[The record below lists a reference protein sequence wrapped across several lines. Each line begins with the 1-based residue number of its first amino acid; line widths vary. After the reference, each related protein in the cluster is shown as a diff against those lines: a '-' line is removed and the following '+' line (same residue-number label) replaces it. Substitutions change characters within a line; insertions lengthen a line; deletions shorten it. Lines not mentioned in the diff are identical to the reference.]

1 MKFRGLCAMTA
12 ERLFTTMFLLIA
24 LSIAVAS
31 SVCSADEDSTTSR
44 RAVATVDGQQIP
56 ASEVDN
62 EFRLAFDEAKIAEVD
77 KPRLLRAALDQVIDR
92 RLVLAYLTKA
102 GQAASKADVDLELA
116 QFEKELKAQN
126 LTLAEHSKKVGLSPD
141 DIRRALT
148 WKLSWKRYCE
158 KHLTPQNLEKY
169 FEQHRHDFDGTQ
181 LRIAQILFKLT
192 ANADETNA
200 AAAIERAKK
209 LREEIAGDK
218 DKFAG
223 AARQQSDAPSRADGG
238 DIGWIERH
246 RPMPAEFSRIAFGLK
261 PGEVSQPFVSPFGV
275 HLITVLEEKPG
286 TKTWKEVES
295 ELRPAVITYL
305 FRWIADKERSVAKI
319 EYVTTP

>member
-1 MKFRGLCAMTA
+1 MTA

-181 LRIAQILFKLT
+181 VRIAQILFKLT
-192 ANADETNA
+192 ANADETNV

-209 LREEIAGDK
+209 LREEIADDK

>member
-1 MKFRGLCAMTA
+1 MTA

-31 SVCSADEDSTTSR
+31 SVCSAVEDSTTSR

-192 ANADETNA
+192 ANADETNV

-295 ELRPAVITYL
+295 ELRPAVIAYL